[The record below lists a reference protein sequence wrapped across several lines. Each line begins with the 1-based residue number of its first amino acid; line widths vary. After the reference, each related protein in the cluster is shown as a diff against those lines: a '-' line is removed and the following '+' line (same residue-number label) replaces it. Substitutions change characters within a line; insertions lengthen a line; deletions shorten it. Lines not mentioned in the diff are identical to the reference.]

1 MKGDTNQKI
10 IIKMKERKANKRILL
25 REVSSYIPSLPI
37 KENRTHTK
45 VCYNVQPSPYI
56 LIYYNIEYFC
66 L

>member
-10 IIKMKERKANKRILL
+10 IIKMKERKANKKILL

-45 VCYNVQPSPYI
+45 G
-56 LIYYNIEYFC
+56 L